1 MGHRRY
7 DRSGHRPCGT
17 SVVSATMGRGI
28 DSYMHTAPAFF
39 SGVALPY
46 HVTHRLPFHPSPLN
60 PFPLPGQQGRPFG

>member
-1 MGHRRY
+1 
-7 DRSGHRPCGT
+7 
-17 SVVSATMGRGI
+17 MGRGI